1 MNTPLI
7 AFMLLVVSL
16 TTPVHAGSKAK
27 ALAAQTQYVQVDGGR
42 IAYRAI
48 GSGSPVV
55 LANRLRGTIDTWDP
69 AFLDKLAER
78 HTVITFDYPGIG
90 YSTGKMPDDI
100 GQIARVIN
108 EFTVAIKLEKFT
120 MLGWSWGGAAAQAVL
135 LDQPGRV
142 THAVLI
148 GANPPG
154 RVEIPLQQEFL
165 ERAVKPFNDL
175 ADEEVLFFEPR
186 SEFSRAAA
194 RASHDR
200 IYSRPDVASKIPS
213 KMEQFQVYFTAAAG
227 FHEDKAGR
235 RTKLTEIRTPVLV
248 ISGDHDISTAG
259 QNWFPLIGQMRNAQ
273 FMFYSETGHAPHHQ
287 YPELSAEYIADFIA
301 LTPN

>member
-1 MNTPLI
+1 MYLRFI
-7 AFMLLVVSL
+7 AFTLLSASL
-16 TTPVHAGSKAK
+16 ATPANAGSKVK
-27 ALAAQTQYVQVDGGR
+27 AAAAQTQYVQVDGSR

-48 GSGSPVV
+48 GSGSPIV

-100 GQIARVIN
+100 AQIARVIN

-135 LDQPGRV
+135 LDQPERV

-148 GANPPG
+148 GTNPPG

-165 ERAVKPFNDL
+165 ERAVKPVNDL

-200 IYSRPDVASKIPS
+200 IYSRPEVVSKIPS
-213 KMEQFQVYFTAAAG
+213 KMEQFQVYFTAAEG
-227 FHEDKAGR
+227 FHEDKTSR
-235 RTKLTEIRTPVLV
+235 RRKLTEIRTPILV

-259 QNWFPLIGQMRNAQ
+259 QNWFPLIGQLRNAQ
-273 FMFYSETGHAPHHQ
+273 FLFYSETGHAPQHQ
-287 YPELSAEYIADFIA
+287 YPELSAEYIIDFLA
-301 LTPN
+301 STSN